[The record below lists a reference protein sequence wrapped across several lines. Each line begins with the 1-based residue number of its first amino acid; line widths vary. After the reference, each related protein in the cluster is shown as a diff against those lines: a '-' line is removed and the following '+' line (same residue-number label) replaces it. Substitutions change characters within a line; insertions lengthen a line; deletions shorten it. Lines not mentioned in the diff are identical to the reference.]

1 MRWVWRQTDS
11 LTIATLQK
19 SRLTGDLVE
28 TYKSVVNKKNID
40 PAQFFQFAGAGRI
53 IYIPYVVNSIKAWT
67 AKCSES
73 FAVEKTKKRESKSKG
88 RLFHAQV
95 NLVVS

>member
-1 MRWVWRQTDS
+1 M
-11 LTIATLQK
+11 
-19 SRLTGDLVE
+19 
-28 TYKSVVNKKNID
+28 NKKNID

-73 FAVEKTKKRESKSKG
+73 FAVEKTKKRERESKSEWFNITK
-88 RLFHAQV
+88 
-95 NLVVS
+95 